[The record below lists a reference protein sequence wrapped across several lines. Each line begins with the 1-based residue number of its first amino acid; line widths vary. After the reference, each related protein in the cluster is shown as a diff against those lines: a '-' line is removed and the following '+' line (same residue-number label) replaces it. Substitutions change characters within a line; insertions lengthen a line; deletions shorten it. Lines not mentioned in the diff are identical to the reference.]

1 MAFILNLGN
10 IRTTMSKYKFLKSIL
25 LILLLNTIGAQDVM
39 AQLSSRHYLPPLK
52 QTSNVVQGQAIYLS
66 TPETTAFDVNIYL
79 GTNTTAV
86 ATLSVSNSSPGIYT
100 PPLGSG
106 GSTVGGDNNTT
117 LITGANAGI
126 VLSSA
131 GFRFESPSGK
141 RFYVNWRSAH
151 GGQASS
157 LVSAGIAGLGTDF
170 RWGGIPQI
178 ITSGE
183 SGYQGANSV
192 IGIMATEDNTTV
204 TISGYNPTCT
214 FTKNSNISGVNSITD
229 DIINITLNAGQSY
242 VLEAVAVYNT
252 ANIDGWLGATISS
265 NKNIAVN
272 QGHLMFKLQS
282 GGIDFSMTQLTPTT
296 NIGKE
301 YLAIRANGVDDVEF
315 PVIIA
320 TQNNTEVFLNNET
333 TPYATLNNGQWVK
346 IPATKYS
353 QSSIS
358 GNIAGANMYIRASKD
373 VYAIQAMSA
382 GPSGALIDMFQL
394 APLNC
399 FLDNGINN
407 IPDVIKTG
415 LTGTNLTSSGI
426 FVLAS
431 SAINESNITINYGSG
446 SINTVSTGTLTSAK
460 KSVSGTTEWV
470 SYYIPS
476 LTGDIK
482 VTATGPV
489 AVGYF
494 GVSGVAGVAAY
505 FSGFGTIPTI
515 EVQST
520 GNGCFPNTTLTAT
533 PGFTTYAWYK
543 DGVLMPS
550 VTTNT
555 FTPTVA
561 GDYYVVVYNG
571 FCTYPSATKSVY
583 DCNPEVIV
591 TNTASDT
598 YLLPGETT
606 IFTIKVKLLGGS
618 AAQNLQISNVLPT
631 HLTYTSSTVT
641 KGTFSGSGSNYTWN
655 VGTMTNGEENILRV
669 TATAQS
675 VTSGFSET
683 YITNNTQTFALGT
696 EANNLADD
704 KNETVVIYSGC
715 SSSLAGTILGATS
728 YCTSTN
734 STTLTASNAVG
745 DLQWQSSSD
754 NINFTNISGATAST
768 LLITNLATTT
778 YYRVQTTVDTCV
790 EYATSVS
797 IVVSQGPAYT
807 LTSALGTV
815 SQTLCVN
822 TNITPIT
829 YSTTNTTGVSFSGLP
844 SGVTGTW
851 ANDTVTISG
860 STSASG
866 TFNYSI
872 SLLGT
877 CTVTIPGSITVS
889 NTNNTISLTSATGTN
904 AQSIDNNVA
913 ITSITYNT
921 TGATGATISGLPTG
935 ITGTWSNNNISITG
949 TPTTSGVYNYTISLT
964 GGCGSVSTTGTIT
977 IKGVTITS
985 NISGSS
991 ICAGTSVTFNATA
1004 IGLTSPTYQWY
1015 KNGVAIAGA
1024 TSSTYSTTSLAN
1036 NDIINVSC
1044 SNSSNIVSD
1053 NSLALCLDA
1062 GNATSYS
1069 GTGTTWYDISGNNKN
1084 ATLTSDQSFSSGDG
1098 GSIQFNGGQNA
1109 VSIPLVSANTANV
1122 TMQTWVYLDA
1132 NTKGPFFKNGSN
1144 NGYVFGTGN
1153 GGNGFEVGNKATM
1166 LFAGARWITTNTNY
1180 GYGWK
1185 LVTMVLNSSGVPSM
1199 YINNTQVSGTY
1210 TGNNALTPNTGSYLG
1225 RNVGDDDVNWPK
1237 FNGKMAAVY
1246 FYTKALSQ
1254 SEINQNYDALAAR
1267 FGFSSSNSIVSNSIS
1282 ITISALP
1289 VSTIIVS
1296 GDNCINKTTLS
1307 TTSGLTSYTWYK
1319 DNVAI
1324 SGATSNTFIPTTA
1337 GDYKVE
1343 VSNGTC
1349 NATSTPTTITNCGVR
1364 ADGSMSPIL
1373 TTLVSNEG
1381 GINFG
1386 TGINELGSLFN
1397 ATGLTTTTGT
1407 IAATTAV
1414 IGGIISATNAVTS
1427 SIGVIYSTDANFGT
1441 YSSSTIQTNVVAGTY
1456 TTTITGLTGL
1466 TTYYAKSF
1474 IVNKAGTSYGPIV
1487 SFTTTTPPVAV
1498 GNVYGG
1504 GIVFYVLQPGDNGY
1518 DANVQHGLIAAT
1530 QNQVTGGSFANVN
1543 NNINNP
1549 LYHTT
1554 AGSQFTDWRIPTL
1567 LEIQRLYS
1575 KKYLFGAFDYNSYYI
1590 INVPASF
1597 TNTSSSFYAY
1607 DMDNGNSG
1615 TGFGY
1620 PCNLRAIRSF

>member
-1 MAFILNLGN
+1 
-10 IRTTMSKYKFLKSIL
+10 
-25 LILLLNTIGAQDVM
+25 M
-39 AQLSSRHYLPPLK
+39 AQLSSKHYLPPLK
-52 QTSNVVQGQAIYLS
+52 KSGSTGEFGAQAFYLS
-66 TPETTAFDVNIYL
+66 TPETAAFDVKVYQ

-86 ATLSVSNSSPGIYT
+86 ATISISNTSSGKFD
-100 PPLGSG
+100 PPLGAG
-106 GSTVGGDNNTT
+106 GTVSYGSNNTSFVSD
-117 LITGANAGI
+117 ANAGI
-126 VLSSA
+126 VLSTA

-141 RFYVNWRSAH
+141 KFYVNWRAAQTA
-151 GGQASS
+151 QAAS
-157 LVSAGIAGLGTDF
+157 LVSAGEAALGTDF
-170 RWGGIPQI
+170 KWGGSPLVSIATGNFSNSAYDI
-178 ITSGE
+178 HV
-183 SGYQGANSV
+183 NSV
-192 IGIMATEDNTTV
+192 IGIMATEDNTQV
-204 TISGYNPTCT
+204 SISGYNPGCT
-214 FTKNSNISGVNSITD
+214 FTNASGRNGITD
-229 DIINITLNAGQSY
+229 DVINLTLNAGQTY
-242 VLEAVAVYNT
+242 VLEARPTGLTSATSPN
-252 ANIDGWLGATISS
+252 NDGWLGATISS
-265 NKNIAVN
+265 NKKIALN
-272 QGHLMFKLQS
+272 QGHLLLSFNTGNLDM
-282 GGIDFSMTQLTPTT
+282 SMTQITPTS

-301 YLAIRANGVDDVEF
+301 YVFIRGLGGDKPEF

-320 TQNNTEVFLNNET
+320 TENNTEVYVNNET
-333 TPYATLNNGQWVK
+333 TPFATLNDGQWIK
-346 IPATKYS
+346 IPSTKYS
-353 QSSIS
+353 QSGTS
-358 GNIAGANMYIRASKD
+358 GGFQGANMYIRATKN
-373 VYAIQAMSA
+373 VYAFQTLDA
-382 GPSGALIDMFQL
+382 GFNNDFPANADVFQV

-399 FLDNGINN
+399 LLDNGVNN
-407 IPDVIKTG
+407 IANIVETG
-415 LTGTNLTSSGI
+415 NATYNTLSTIYLMI
-426 FVLAS
+426 MAS
-431 SAINESNITINYGSG
+431 SAINANDIVIKYGVG
-446 SINTVSTGTLTSAK
+446 SANT
-460 KSVSGTTEWV
+460 
-470 SYYIPS
+470 IPS
-476 LTGDIK
+476 STISTARKTVLGTSDWVTYFVQIPAPQGD
-482 VTATGPV
+482 VAVYAPGPV
-489 AVGYF
+489 AVAYLAYSGA
-494 GVSGVAGVAAY
+494 VGVAGY
-505 FSGFGTIPTI
+505 FSGFGSIPIINVET
-515 EVQST
+515 T

-655 VGTMTNGEENILRV
+655 IGTMTNGEENILRV

-696 EANNLADD
+696 EANNLSDD

-728 YCTSTN
+728 YCTTTN

-768 LLITNLATTT
+768 LLVTNLASTT

-935 ITGTWSNNNISITG
+935 ITGTWSNNNISING

-977 IKGVTITS
+977 VKGVTITS

-1004 IGLTSPTYQWY
+1004 IGFTNPTYQWT
-1015 KNGVAIAGA
+1015 KNGIGIPGA
-1024 TSSTYSTTSLAN
+1024 NASTYNTTTLSN
-1036 NDIINVSC
+1036 NDQINVWV
-1044 SNSSNIVSD
+1044 NAGINQSSIVS
-1053 NSLALCLDA
+1053 NGLLLNLDA
-1062 GNATSYS
+1062 SNPGSYS
-1069 GTGTTWYDISGNNKN
+1069 GTGNTWYDLSGNNN
-1084 ATLTSDQSFSSGDG
+1084 HGTLMNSPTFDSGS
-1098 GSIQFNGGQNA
+1098 GSIVTNGTNQYI
-1109 VSIPLVSANTANV
+1109 SIPQISTANTNI
-1122 TMQTWVYLDA
+1122 TMQAWVYVNL
-1132 NTKGPFFKNGSN
+1132 NTTGTFIKNGTGGGGYSIGIGNGAYDQVGSN
-1144 NGYVFGTGN
+1144 VVMLLYGRGWIGTG
-1153 GGNGFEVGNKATM
+1153 VS
-1166 LFAGARWITTNTNY
+1166 Y
-1180 GYGWK
+1180 GTAGWK
-1185 LVTMVLNSSGVPSM
+1185 LVTLTLDGSSTAKAYVNGSL
-1199 YINNTQVSGTY
+1199 IGTY
-1210 TGNNALTPNTGSYLG
+1210 TWPTPTSPSGPLNLGANIGDGNIYYNGKFAAAYFYDRALTL
-1225 RNVGDDDVNWPK
+1225 
-1237 FNGKMAAVY
+1237 A
-1246 FYTKALSQ
+1246 
-1254 SEINQNYDALAAR
+1254 EITQNYNAFATKTTAYN
-1267 FGFSSSNSIVSNSIS
+1267 SNT
-1282 ITISALP
+1282 ITISASSAP
-1289 VSTIIVS
+1289 TVTVN
-1296 GDNCINKTTLS
+1296 GDGCINKTTLS
-1307 TTSGLTSYTWYK
+1307 TTSGLSSYTWYK
-1319 DNVAI
+1319 DNVVI
-1324 SGATSNTFIPTTA
+1324 SGAITNSYSPSIA
-1337 GDYKVE
+1337 GDYKVM

-1349 NATSTPTTITNCGVR
+1349 SNTSPTTTISVCGLTAEGKMIPVLN
-1364 ADGSMSPIL
+1364 S
-1373 TTLVSNEG
+1373 TTLVSKEGAINNGKGIDERGLILTKPMVYGTVTSSSTGRIWLDRNLGASRVATAANDTESYGDLFQWGRKADGHEKNRSYSEEYFTASTTTKLTSTQEVSNKYVISDNGNYEWTTNWDVTEPWATDATYIG
-1381 GINFG
+1381 GINNPCPNGFRVP
-1386 TGINELGSLFN
+1386 TYAELEAERPDLAGLSSPLTIDAFANSFLKIPGGGYWHQSAKGELSGSLF
-1397 ATGLTTTTGT
+1397 ALW
-1407 IAATTAV
+1407 
-1414 IGGIISATNAVTS
+1414 
-1427 SIGVIYSTDANFGT
+1427 
-1441 YSSSTIQTNVVAGTY
+1441 SSTPSND
-1456 TTTITGLTGL
+1456 GLKGKVL
-1466 TTYYAKSF
+1466 R
-1474 IVNKAGTSYGPIV
+1474 
-1487 SFTTTTPPVAV
+1487 
-1498 GNVYGG
+1498 
-1504 GIVFYVLQPGDNGY
+1504 FY
-1518 DANVQHGLIAAT
+1518 
-1530 QNQVTGGSFANVN
+1530 
-1543 NNINNP
+1543 
-1549 LYHTT
+1549 
-1554 AGSQFTDWRIPTL
+1554 
-1567 LEIQRLYS
+1567 
-1575 KKYLFGAFDYNSYYI
+1575 
-1590 INVPASF
+1590 
-1597 TNTSSSFYAY
+1597 
-1607 DMDNGNSG
+1607 NGNLNWREPPKG
-1615 TGFGY
+1615 DGY
-1620 PCNLRAIRSF
+1620 CVRCIKD